1 MKGASGP
8 NEAEAGIAARVRY
21 TKAPKPFLS
30 QENLMSPKRKLLLCL
45 VVAGASLLPVSRP
58 VLAALPCASVCC
70 PADGSGPRPAS
81 FACMY
86 NFAWTT
92 CGSYWAVTH
101 TTCIPR

>member
-1 MKGASGP
+1 
-8 NEAEAGIAARVRY
+8 
-21 TKAPKPFLS
+21 
-30 QENLMSPKRKLLLCL
+30 MSPKRKLLLCL
-45 VVAGASLLPVSRP
+45 VVAGTCWLPVSRP
-58 VLAALPCASVCC
+58 VLAALPCTSVCC

-92 CGSYWAVTH
+92 CGAYWTATH